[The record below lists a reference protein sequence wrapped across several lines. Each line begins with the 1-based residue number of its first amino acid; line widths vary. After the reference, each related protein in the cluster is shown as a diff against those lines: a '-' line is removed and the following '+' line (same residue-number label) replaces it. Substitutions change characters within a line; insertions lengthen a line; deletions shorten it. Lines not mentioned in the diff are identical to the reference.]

1 MTSLTVR
8 EKEHWKERISRK
20 IELAI
25 EELYA
30 REHPAFR
37 EEVHQEAKTFA
48 EQSLGIH
55 ELRNEAERIKKE
67 IRSLEEKRSE
77 LFRQM
82 YSIIENRPIEAL
94 GWSSSEPHAIE
105 LAVRQRINVHRQS
118 ILAKSETGRQVIE
131 LEREKEELLD
141 TVWLATSS
149 AQVKELWRK
158 VADILQQQP
167 TQLQQQAIA
176 IPAVTTE

>member
-30 REHPAFR
+30 QEHPAFR
-37 EEVHQEAKTFA
+37 EEVHQEAKTLA

-55 ELRNEAERIKKE
+55 ELRNEAERLKKE
-67 IRSLEEKRSE
+67 IRSLEERRSE
-77 LFRQM
+77 LFRRM
-82 YSIIENRPIEAL
+82 YGIVENRPTEAA
-94 GWSSSEPHAIE
+94 GWSSHEPHAIE
-105 LAVRQRINVHRQS
+105 LAVRDRIKVHRQS
-118 ILAKSETGRQVIE
+118 ILAKSDTGRQVLE

-149 AQVKELWRK
+149 SQVKELWQK

-167 TQLQQQAIA
+167 TKLQQEAIA
-176 IPAVTTE
+176 IPTVTTE